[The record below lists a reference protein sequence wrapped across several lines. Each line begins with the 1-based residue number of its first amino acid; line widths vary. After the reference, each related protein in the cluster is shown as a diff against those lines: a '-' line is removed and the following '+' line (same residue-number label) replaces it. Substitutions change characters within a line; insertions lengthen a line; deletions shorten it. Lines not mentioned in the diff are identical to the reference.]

1 RRQRE
6 EQLRVVGVAT
16 SNRTET
22 EARRLGIPTA
32 SLDDVPGLDLAIDG
46 ADEVETSRLGL
57 IKGLGG
63 ALLWEKVI
71 AQAAKRFIVIADES
85 KLVSRLGQHAPLP
98 VEVVQFAHNATA
110 RRIAQLGLTP
120 RLRQAGNGPYV
131 TDNGNYIYDCD
142 GVAEM
147 DAAALQRDL
156 KTIAGVAETGLF
168 LDMAEQAIIASPDGT
183 IRSIRREEAGNA

>member
-1 RRQRE
+1 
-6 EQLRVVGVAT
+6 
-16 SNRTET
+16 
-22 EARRLGIPTA
+22 A

-63 ALLWEKVI
+63 ALLREKVI
-71 AQAAKRFIVIADES
+71 AQAAKRFIVIADET

-98 VEVVQFAHNATA
+98 VEVVQFAHKTTA
-110 RRIAQLGLTP
+110 RRIAQLGLAP
-120 RLRQAGNGPYV
+120 RLRQAGNAPHV

-156 KTIAGVAETGLF
+156 RTIAGVAETGLF
-168 LDMAEQAIIASPDGT
+168 LDMAEQAIIASSDGT